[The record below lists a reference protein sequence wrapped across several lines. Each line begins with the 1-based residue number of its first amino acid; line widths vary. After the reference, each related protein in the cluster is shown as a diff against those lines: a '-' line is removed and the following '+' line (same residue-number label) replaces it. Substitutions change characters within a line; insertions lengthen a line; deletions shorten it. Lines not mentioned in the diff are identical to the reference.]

1 MADGT
6 GARRISPGWWA
17 MLLVTGIV
25 AAVVLSLAM
34 FNRTFT
40 PTVPVTLTADRSGLM
55 LEPNSRVKMRGVQIG
70 RVSAV
75 TGGDAPRIQL
85 AIDPDQIRHI
95 PANVE
100 ARIQSISLFGAKYVD
115 LVYPPDPSP
124 QRLSAGAV
132 LTSQNTATEVNTVFQ
147 NVVQLIKTID
157 PLKLN
162 AVLSALAEGVRGQG
176 DRIGEAITASN
187 QVLLELNPRTDTV
200 REDFRALKGVSDTYS
215 AAAKDII
222 DTVAAATTTSATVT
236 THAQQLDTLLLNVV
250 GLSRSGID
258 LLGASKDN
266 LVKAVNLLEP
276 TTNLLM
282 KYNPMLT
289 CLFVG
294 AKTTLD
300 TGYADMLGGNG
311 KSLIM
316 DAALL
321 LGDDPYRYPDHRPI
335 NAAKGGE
342 GGKPSCGSLP
352 DVAQNFPVRQL
363 IANTGFGTGLD
374 WRPNPGIGFP
384 GYANYFPVTRAVPEP
399 PSIRYPGGPAPGPM
413 PYPGAPPY
421 GAPQYGP
428 DGTPLYPGVPVPPP
442 PSAGPTP

>member
-1 MADGT
+1 M
-6 GARRISPGWWA
+6 
-17 MLLVTGIV
+17 
-25 AAVVLSLAM
+25 
-34 FNRTFT
+34 
-40 PTVPVTLTADRSGLM
+40 
-55 LEPNSRVKMRGVQIG
+55 
-70 RVSAV
+70 
-75 TGGDAPRIQL
+75 
-85 AIDPDQIRHI
+85 
-95 PANVE
+95 
-100 ARIQSISLFGAKYVD
+100 
-115 LVYPPDPSP
+115 
-124 QRLSAGAV
+124 
-132 LTSQNTATEVNTVFQ
+132 
-147 NVVQLIKTID
+147 
-157 PLKLN
+157 
-162 AVLSALAEGVRGQG
+162 
-176 DRIGEAITASN
+176 
-187 QVLLELNPRTDTV
+187 

-250 GLSRSGID
+250 GGLSRSGID

-335 NAAKGGE
+335 NAAKGGGE

-384 GYANYFPVTRAVPEP
+384 GYANYFPVTRAVPPEP

-413 PYPGAPPY
+413 PYPVHRPTALPST
-421 GAPQYGP
+421 AP
-428 DGTPLYPGVPVPPP
+428 DGTPPLSRCPGPATALRRTHTVT
-442 PSAGPTP
+442 AGRADRRKKYL